1 MAVFLSPVFGVAGQ
15 VFDNNGNPLSGG
27 KIYTYTAG
35 TTTPAATYTS
45 AAGSTLHTNP
55 IVLDS
60 AGRVPS
66 GEIWLTDG
74 IVYKFVV
81 EDANNVL
88 IGTYDNITG
97 INSNFVAFSNEQEIQ
112 TATAGQTVFNLTTM
126 QYQPSTNS
134 LSVFVDGVNQYG
146 PGAQYA
152 YVETDTDTVTFV
164 SGLHV
169 GASVKFT
176 TSQLNSSGA
185 GDASQISY
193 TAPFVGSV
201 TTNVED
207 KLAQTVSVKD
217 FGAVGDSVADDTAAI
232 QAAYASGAGAV
243 YFPTGTYNLDAAIA
257 VPVGV
262 LTYGDGYQKSK
273 IRCRNDLANR
283 VFFTLDSNTEIRD
296 VMIFGAT
303 TAVGTGVLFSNG
315 TYTFGGHGKL
325 NKCFFS
331 NFNKGVD
338 INSWFDLTINQT
350 QFRTCT
356 IGINATPP
364 TNGGDNGYI
373 NCLYVQ
379 DCYFLG
385 NTSYDCY
392 LDPAIRISEVNFTN
406 VIFDPTPATAKVYI
420 NQANPCAFINCY
432 FEGGPTVP
440 AISSASSTYRLSNC
454 YLNGTEG
461 IFANNTQQIIT
472 IENCRIGST
481 TDVVNAGNAL
491 HFLRVI
497 GTTLP
502 ATGNTLPSGNTKYF
516 VNSVING
523 VSYGVLTTTLQVGS
537 GNTCSAIFGFQKT
550 ITSTTIN
557 ANTTAALVSDELV
570 SGIMVGF
577 KVGTATISNKYYPGL
592 ILTVTPATTG
602 NTAYFSV
609 LATNTTGSPITVSA
623 ATLNVI
629 IHAMSTFTTI

>member
-1 MAVFLSPVFGVAGQ
+1 MAVNLSPVGGVAAQ
-15 VFDNNGNPLSGG
+15 FFNNNGVILSGG
-27 KIYTYTAG
+27 KIFTYASG
-35 TTTPAATYTS
+35 TTTNQATYTNAS
-45 AAGSTLHTNP
+45 GGTAHTNP
-55 IVLDS
+55 IILDS

-74 IVYKFVV
+74 LAYKFTIK
-81 EDANNVL
+81 DSNDVL
-88 IGTYDNITG
+88 IGTYDNVIG
-97 INSNFVAFSNEQEIQ
+97 INSNFVNFTNEQEIQ
-112 TATAGQTVFNLTTM
+112 TATASQTVFNLTTM
-126 QYQPSTNS
+126 QYQPGTNS

-152 YVETDTDTVTFV
+152 YLETDSDTVTFTT
-164 SGLHV
+164 GLHV
-169 GASVKFT
+169 GAEVKFT
-176 TSQLNSSGA
+176 TSNLNSSA
-185 GDASQISY
+185 GSDAFNVSY
-193 TAPFVGSV
+193 TPPFVGSAA
-201 TTNVED
+201 TNVGD
-207 KLAQTVSVKD
+207 KLAQTVSVID
-217 FGAVGDSVADDTAAI
+217 FGAVGDGAADDTTAI
-232 QAAYASGAGAV
+232 QAAYASGAGAI
-243 YFPTGTYNLDAAIA
+243 YFPTGTYNLNAAIA

-273 IRCRNDLANR
+273 IRCRNDLASR

-331 NFNKGVD
+331 NFDKGVD

-356 IGINATPP
+356 IGVNATPP

-373 NCLYVQ
+373 NCLYLQ

-385 NTSYDCY
+385 NTDYDCY
-392 LDPAIRISEVNFTN
+392 LAPAVRISEVNFTN

-420 NQANPCAFINCY
+420 NQANPCVFINCY
-432 FEGGPTVP
+432 FEGGSTIP
-440 AISSASSTYRLSNC
+440 AISSVSSTYRLSNC

-472 IENCRIGST
+472 VENCRIGSV

-491 HFLRVI
+491 HNLRVI
-497 GTTLP
+497 STTLP
-502 ATGNTLPSGNTKYF
+502 ASGNTLPPGNTKYF

-523 VSYGVLTTTLQVGS
+523 VSYGTLTPTLQVGE
-537 GNTCSAIFGFQKT
+537 GNTCSAIYSFQKT
-550 ITSTTIN
+550 ITSTTVN